1 MSFMKLDIVC
11 SDLGKNG
18 PRLFH
23 ALVLVGEADEDFIV
37 PGFSDQAPIPTRI
50 GKIVQHFWLLLFLHR
65 VGVPG
70 ADKENEVVGDPVGA
84 SQIGRVLSSF
94 RRGFLQNQ
102 PLLVNLVDISRPNS
116 TTSAMVL
123 PPRASVIARAASLSE
138 VASTW
143 LILIPGNRFSNKG

>member
-50 GKIVQHFWLLLFLHR
+50 GKIVQNFWLLLLLHL

-70 ADKENEVVGDPVGA
+70 ADKENKVIGGPVGA

-94 RRGFLQNQ
+94 WRSFLQNQ
-102 PLLVNLVDISRPNS
+102 PLLVNLVDVFQAEFNHVRDSPSPASFRNCPCGEFIGGSID
-116 TTSAMVL
+116 MVDL
-123 PPRASVIARAASLSE
+123 DTREALLE
-138 VASTW
+138 
-143 LILIPGNRFSNKG
+143 